1 MSMNENL
8 LLYIEIFYTD
18 THILTKDLQV
28 VWPSHVIE
36 GFRWDFG
43 YRDAHAAN
51 KNIHV
56 L

>member
-8 LLYIEIFYTD
+8 LLYIEIFYD
-18 THILTKDLQV
+18 GTHILTKDLQV

-36 GFRWDFG
+36 VVRLVFG
-43 YRDAHAAN
+43 YRDAYAAN